1 MRQRWLLNITLLGVA
16 LLLSVSVFYTIEQE
30 KPIELPQLTDL
41 KAEQVQNIHIERK
54 DNKPIFL
61 MKDKL
66 GWQMTTPYLLP
77 ASRFRATK
85 LLDILSTRNYK
96 ELKIDKLNLAKV
108 KLEPPLLSVK
118 FDTLTMA
125 YGDRSPIDRRRY
137 ILINQKKVYLLA
149 DTLYGILNGDALAYV
164 NLFPF
169 GNNPKITELKMPD
182 YLMVLKEGKWA
193 LTSSFSS
200 DEIDKSPD
208 ALNTFI
214 DNWQRLQAFRVEPY
228 VEGAIQGQIDI
239 RLLDQ
244 EKVLHFTFR
253 SSQQEFVLGRPEKGV
268 QYQLSIS
275 QADKLLHLP
284 TKTQS
289 DT

>member
-1 MRQRWLLNITLLGVA
+1 MRQRWLLNIILLGVT

-61 MKDKL
+61 KKDKF

-77 ASRFRATK
+77 ASRFRATQ

-125 YGDRSPIDRRRY
+125 YGDRSPIDGRRY
-137 ILINQKKVYLLA
+137 ILINQKKVYLFA
-149 DTLYGILNGDALAYV
+149 DTLYDILNGDALAYV
-164 NLFPF
+164 NLSPF
-169 GNNPKITELKMPD
+169 GNNSKITELKMPD
-182 YLMVLKEGKWA
+182 YLMVLKEGQWA

-208 ALNTFI
+208 ALNTLI
-214 DNWQRLQAFRVEPY
+214 DNWQRLQGFRVEPY
-228 VEGAIQGQIDI
+228 VEGAIQGKIDI
-239 RLLDQ
+239 RLLNQ
-244 EKVLHFTFR
+244 EKMLHFTFR
-253 SSQQEFVLGRPEKGV
+253 ASQKEFVLGRPEKGV
-268 QYQLSIS
+268 QYQIPTS
-275 QADKLLHLP
+275 QVDKLLHLP
-284 TKTQS
+284 TKTES
-289 DT
+289 